1 MSALCP
7 APFFTMKFP
16 ITREALQAFD
26 PVKDQ
31 EELFQ
36 ERIEE
41 TVKRVVAEVC
51 RQVAKHLYESSG
63 PFVYQHLR
71 LLLVSTADNTA
82 QMTPQYKGR
91 LPFDYT
97 VKNFLPPLFEK
108 LKETFIDC
116 DITIDPVENS
126 LIINWT

>member
-1 MSALCP
+1 
-7 APFFTMKFP
+7 MKFP

-26 PVKDQ
+26 RIKDE

-36 ERIEE
+36 HRMDE
-41 TVKRVVAEVC
+41 TVKLVVHEVC
-51 RQVAKHLYESSG
+51 RQVTKHLYESTG

-82 QMTPQYKGR
+82 NITPQYRGR
-91 LPFDYT
+91 LPFDYI
-97 VKNFLPPLFEK
+97 VKNFLPPLLEK

-116 DITIDPVENS
+116 DIVIDPVENY
-126 LIINWT
+126 LTINWT

>member
-1 MSALCP
+1 LSALCP

>member
-1 MSALCP
+1 LSALCP

-16 ITREALQAFD
+16 TTREALQAFD
-26 PVKDQ
+26 RVNDEK
-31 EELFQ
+31 ELFK

-41 TVKRVVAEVC
+41 TVKRVVNEVC
-51 RQVAKHLYESSG
+51 RQVNKHLYESTE
-63 PFVYQHLR
+63 PFVCQHFR

-97 VKNFLPPLFEK
+97 VKNFLPPLLEK

-116 DITIDPVENS
+116 DISIDPVENY
-126 LIINWT
+126 LIITWD

>member
-1 MSALCP
+1 
-7 APFFTMKFP
+7 MKFP

-26 PVKDQ
+26 PVKD
-31 EELFQ
+31 EAELFQ

-41 TVKRVVAEVC
+41 TVKRVVDEVC

-108 LKETFIDC
+108 LKETFIGC
-116 DITIDPVENS
+116 DITIDPLENY
-126 LIINWT
+126 LIITWD